1 MILFYFFL
9 GKRLDFILRGRERLF
24 LCNFQGCGT
33 EGPYGLLGVRFYAI
47 FKDLEDPFGFW

>member
-33 EGPYGLLGVRFYAI
+33 EGPYGLLGVPFYAI